1 LRPAARS
8 AAMVG
13 MPGPT
18 TVMELEV
25 LRDSEPIEGR
35 LSLPAAVREGP
46 ESWAFVGWVAFV
58 RAVEEAIEADAA

>member
-8 AAMVG
+8 ARMTG
-13 MPGPT
+13 MPAT

-35 LSLPAAVREGP
+35 LSLPRAAR
-46 ESWAFVGWVAFV
+46 SDAATWAFVGWVAFV
-58 RAVEEAIEADAA
+58 RAVEEALDVDGA